1 MKFDYDLFV
10 IGGGSGGVRAARMTA
25 ELGFKVGLCEEYR
38 MGGTCVIRGCVPK
51 KLYFYAS
58 SFSETFK
65 SSTSFGWKLGKY
77 SFDWSE
83 LVKAK
88 DVEISRLEK
97 IYQSNLVKSGV
108 KIFNSTGRIDNA
120 HQVSLSSG
128 EIISSKYILIAVG
141 GAPYIPN
148 FEGSNYAISSNDIF
162 DLKSFPKNILIVGG

>member
-25 ELGFKVGLCEEYR
+25 ELGLKVGLCEEYR

-77 SFDWSE
+77 SFDW
-83 LVKAK
+83 
-88 DVEISRLEK
+88 
-97 IYQSNLVKSGV
+97 
-108 KIFNSTGRIDNA
+108 
-120 HQVSLSSG
+120 
-128 EIISSKYILIAVG
+128 
-141 GAPYIPN
+141 
-148 FEGSNYAISSNDIF
+148 
-162 DLKSFPKNILIVGG
+162 